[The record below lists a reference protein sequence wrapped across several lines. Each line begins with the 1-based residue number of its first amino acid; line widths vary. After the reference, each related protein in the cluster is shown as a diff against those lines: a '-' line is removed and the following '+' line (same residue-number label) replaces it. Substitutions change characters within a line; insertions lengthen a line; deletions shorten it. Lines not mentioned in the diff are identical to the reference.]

1 MKNQWNTDYIKITK
15 NNDGPKVYW
24 QVAGMLPHRDAKGKR
39 LRIRKRFDSK
49 AKAISYA
56 DDQKDRGMR
65 YLASGET
72 RQTRLHPH
80 EENDAI
86 AAIKLIQSK
95 SPKSTLMD
103 AALLFVNHVEKVKE
117 RINIDDAIENWITN
131 PAFTSNS
138 DVHQYQFTR
147 RIKFFGKH
155 FDGNLKIDEVT
166 ADQIEEFIHDEN
178 RDVSDKERLN
188 QYACVHAFFG
198 FAKKKKWVADNT
210 CTEVAKPKPDGVDP
224 VALSIPEVKKLMKLA
239 EQVDAGSMVPYFA
252 LATFSAIRPSEILR
266 LDWSKFVWDDDK
278 PCVVIDGKGKRRRSV
293 ELHETCIKWVKPYAL
308 KQGEVAPANARKLFN
323 FIRALAGYRIAA
335 SQLEGVDKEG
345 FDNELKGHDDTQ
357 RPEWVRDVMRHTGI
371 TYFLKE
377 RNDKHYVSSWAGNSP
392 QVIDSNYRA
401 VDGVTASTC
410 KQFWNILPSC

>member
-1 MKNQWNTDYIKITK
+1 MKHQWNTNCIKIAK
-15 NNDGPKVYW
+15 NSDGPKVYW
-24 QVAGMLPHRDAKGKR
+24 QVAGMLPHRDSKGKR
-39 LRIRKRFDSK
+39 LRIRKRFESK
-49 AKAISYA
+49 AAATHYA
-56 DDQKDRGMR
+56 DTQRDRGVR
-65 YLASGET
+65 YLASGEIRT
-72 RQTRLHPH
+72 TRLHPD

-95 SPKSTLMD
+95 SPGATLMD
-103 AALLFVNHVEKVKE
+103 AALVYINHVEKVKE
-117 RINIDDAIENWITN
+117 RITIDNAIENWIKN
-131 PAFTSNS
+131 PAFTRNS

-147 RIKFFGKH
+147 RINFFAKH
-155 FDGNLKIDEVT
+155 FDGAMKLDEIT

-188 QYACVHAFFG
+188 QYACVHAFFS
-198 FAKKKKWVADNT
+198 FSKKKKWVAENT

-224 VALSIPEVKKLMKLA
+224 IALSIPEVKKLMEVA
-239 EQVDAGSMVPYFA
+239 QEVDAESMVPYFA
-252 LATFSAIRPSEILR
+252 LALFSAIRPSEILR
-266 LDWSKFVWDDDK
+266 LDWSKFVWDDEK

-308 KQGEVAPANARKLFN
+308 EEGSVSPPNARKLFN
-323 FIRALAGYRIAA
+323 FVRALAGYRIAA

-345 FDNELKGHDDTQ
+345 FEDRLQGHDSDE

-410 KQFWNILPSC
+410 KQFWNILPS